1 MGRSTLRAKGGNVS
15 PTDHALTAAAIGRRV
30 IPVNADKVPLVKN
43 WPALATSDPDQ
54 IRRWA
59 RQFPGCSWGYQPG
72 LSGLLVAD
80 IDSHR
85 AEVIATDMGLLAE
98 PTRTIATGRRH
109 YPSTHPKHF
118 ARSAHLLFRAPTPVP
133 FGKIKHL
140 GHLEIFGATGFCL
153 LEGSR
158 HGPTGS
164 DYAVEL
170 DLEPLPF
177 PARALSILLQS
188 RRPAQPPRLPT
199 TTDAAR
205 ALECLGR
212 LDPARSDDY
221 GDWLAVGMAVH
232 HATAGSA
239 EGLDAWREWSRQS
252 HKYRDDR
259 DECGDKWISFG
270 DATGSPITLG
280 SLVAWSRADAITREA
295 ARADRLRRE
304 YVAA

>member
-1 MGRSTLRAKGGNVS
+1 MTPL
-15 PTDHALTAAAIGRRV
+15 DHALTAAALGRRL
-30 IPVNADKVPLVKN
+30 IPVNADKIPLIRN

-59 RQFPGCSWGYQPG
+59 RLFSGCQWGYQPG
-72 LSGLLVAD
+72 LSGLLVVD
-80 IDSHR
+80 LDSHR
-85 AEVIATDMGLLAE
+85 AEVLAIDLGLLSE

-109 YPSTHPKHF
+109 YPATHPKYF
-118 ARSAHLLFRAPTPVP
+118 ARSAHLLFRSPTPVP
-133 FGKIKHL
+133 FGKIKYR
-140 GHLEIFGATGFCL
+140 GELELFGSSGFCL

-164 DYAVEL
+164 YYAVEL
-170 DLEPLPF
+170 DLDPIPF
-177 PARALSILLQS
+177 PARALSLLLRA

-221 GDWLAVGMAVH
+221 GDWLATGMALH
-232 HATAGSA
+232 HATGGSA

-259 DECGDKWISFG
+259 DECLTKWESF
-270 DATGSPITLG
+270 TGRSGAPITVA
-280 SLVAWSRADAITREA
+280 SLIAWARQDDLTRTA
-295 ARADRLRRE
+295 ARAARLRQE
-304 YVAA
+304 YAAA